1 MIDYNIDRAR
11 DAVQYLVTS
20 PYFAQHIRK
29 IVTNVENPS
38 GSPFEDD
45 LSILNELV
53 VVGRQN
59 RKALDNLLQI
69 VHNKRSDK
77 ADYQREFM
85 AAKRKRDRKVV
96 HLEEA
101 VTGRALNLDERRELL
116 LKQYVEWNAERE
128 KLLSTL
134 TSAEWDERNAALR
147 EFWQRKEEALDQMLM
162 DLTAV
167 NSDRKK

>member
-1 MIDYNIDRAR
+1 MIDYDIDRAR
-11 DAVQYLVTS
+11 DAVQYLVSS
-20 PYFAQHIRK
+20 PYFTQHIRK
-29 IVTNVENPS
+29 IVTNVES
-38 GSPFEDD
+38 LTSTPFEDD
-45 LSILNELV
+45 LQILNELV

-59 RKALDNLLQI
+59 RKAMDNLIEI

-85 AAKRKRDRKVV
+85 AAKRKRDRKVI

-101 VTGRALNLDERRELL
+101 VTGRVLNLDERRKLL
-116 LKQYVEWNAERE
+116 LKQYVKWNAERE
-128 KLLSTL
+128 QLISTL
-134 TSAEWDERNAALR
+134 TSVEWEERNAALR

>member
-1 MIDYNIDRAR
+1 MLDYDLERAR
-11 DAVQYLVTS
+11 TAVQYLVTS

-29 IVTNVENPS
+29 VVASVENEKAA
-38 GSPFEDD
+38 PFTED
-45 LSILNELV
+45 LEVLNELV
-53 VVGRQN
+53 IVGRQN
-59 RKALDNLLQI
+59 RKALDNLVQV
-69 VHNKRSDK
+69 VHSKRSDK

-128 KLLSTL
+128 QLLSTL

-147 EFWQRKEEALDQMLM
+147 DFWQRKEEALDQMLM